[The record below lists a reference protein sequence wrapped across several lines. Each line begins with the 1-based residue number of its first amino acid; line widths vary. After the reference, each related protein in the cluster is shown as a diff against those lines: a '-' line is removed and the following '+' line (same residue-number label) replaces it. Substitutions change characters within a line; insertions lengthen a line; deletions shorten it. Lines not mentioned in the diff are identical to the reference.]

1 MTFSAYHA
9 TWSPEGA
16 PAAAPPYGETYP
28 VQLPDGSTLTL
39 PLRALPGGEQAIA
52 LLMANQ
58 TGFAVERELVR
69 LLTEMVGPLAP
80 EAVVGVPT
88 MGLAYARPVAE
99 KLGMGDY
106 VALGHSRKFW
116 YDDSL
121 AIPLTSSTSPDQTKH
136 LYLDPALME
145 RVRGRRV
152 VVIDDVLNTGRT
164 AVAAVRLLERAGA
177 CVVAI
182 AAVLTEGWAWR
193 AALEAATP
201 GAVPPVHALGHI
213 PLFGGQAGNW
223 RPLPGT

>member
-1 MTFSAYHA
+1 MTLPAYHA

-16 PAAAPPYGETYP
+16 PVAPAPYGESYP
-28 VQLPDGSTLTL
+28 VRLPDGSTLTL
-39 PLRALPGGEQAIA
+39 PLRALPGGERAIA

-58 TGFAVERELVR
+58 TGFAVEHALIRQLAG
-69 LLTEMVGPLAP
+69 MVGPLAP
-80 EAVVGVPT
+80 QAIVGVPT

-136 LYLDPALME
+136 LYLDPALVE

-164 AVAAVRLLERAGA
+164 AAAAVRLLEHAGA

-193 AALEAATP
+193 TALEAACP
-201 GAVPPVHALGHI
+201 GTVPPVHALGHI
-213 PLFGGQAGNW
+213 PLFGRQADGW
-223 RPLPGT
+223 HPLPGT

>member
-1 MTFSAYHA
+1 MPAYHA
-9 TWSPEGA
+9 TWSPDGA
-16 PAAAPPYGETYP
+16 PAAAPPYGQSYP
-28 VQLPDGSTLTL
+28 VRLHDGSTLTL

-58 TGFAVERELVR
+58 TSFAVERQFIR
-69 LLTEMVGPLAP
+69 LLAEMISPLAP
-80 EAVVGVPT
+80 EAIVGVPT

-99 KLGMGDY
+99 KLGMNDY

-136 LYLDPALME
+136 LYLDPALVE
-145 RVRGRRV
+145 RVRGKRV

-164 AVAAVRLLERAGA
+164 AAAAVQLLERAGA
-177 CVVAI
+177 CVVAM

-193 AALEAATP
+193 ATLEAACP
-201 GAVPPVHALGHI
+201 GTVPPVHALGHI
-213 PLFGGQAGNW
+213 PLFARQADGW
-223 RPLPGT
+223 HPQSGT

>member
-1 MTFSAYHA
+1 MTPASYSA
-9 TWSPEGA
+9 TWSPDGA
-16 PAAAPPYGETYP
+16 PAAAPPYGESYP
-28 VQLPDGSTLTL
+28 VRLTDGSTLTL
-39 PLRALPGGEQAIA
+39 PLRALPGGERAIA

-58 TGFAVERELVR
+58 TGFAVECQLTR
-69 LLTEMVGPLAP
+69 LLAGMVGPLAP
-80 EAVVGVPT
+80 QAIVGVPT

-99 KLGMGDY
+99 KLGFDDY

-121 AIPLTSSTSPDQTKH
+121 AIALTSSTSPDQTKH
-136 LYLDPALME
+136 LYLDPALVE

-164 AVAAVRLLERAGA
+164 AAAAVQLLKHAGA

-193 AALEAATP
+193 AALDAACP
-201 GAVPPVHALGHI
+201 GTVPPVHALGHI

>member
-1 MTFSAYHA
+1 MTLPAYHA
-9 TWSPEGA
+9 TWSPDGA
-16 PAAAPPYGETYP
+16 PAAAPPYGASYP
-28 VQLPDGSTLTL
+28 VRLHDGSTLTL
-39 PLRALPGGEQAIA
+39 PLRALPGGAQAIA

-58 TGFAVERELVR
+58 TGFAVEHALIR
-69 LLTEMVGPLAP
+69 LLAAMVSPLAP
-80 EAVVGVPT
+80 QAIVGVPT

-136 LYLDPALME
+136 LYLDPALVE

-164 AVAAVRLLERAGA
+164 AAAAMRLLERAGA

-193 AALEAATP
+193 TALEATGPTSAP
-201 GAVPPVHALGHI
+201 QVHALGHI
-213 PLFGGQAGNW
+213 PLFGRQADGW
-223 RPLPGT
+223 HPLPGT